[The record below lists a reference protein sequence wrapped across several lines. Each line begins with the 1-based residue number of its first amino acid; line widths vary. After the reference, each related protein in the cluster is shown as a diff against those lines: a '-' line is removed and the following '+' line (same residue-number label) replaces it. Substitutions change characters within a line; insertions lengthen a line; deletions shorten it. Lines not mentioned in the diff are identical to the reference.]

1 MRQQFT
7 QIGTLTAL
15 LDDSEP
21 APALGTGQPV
31 AVMVESPSGPL
42 KVATCPD
49 FDVPHFVIGAR
60 PASSTSSG
68 IITPIS
74 AGVPILLGG
83 AVMRGDKLMVESGRF
98 VKATTGKVVI
108 CAAGD
113 AGASGDTIRAALLSE
128 VA

>member
-15 LDDSEP
+15 LDASET

-31 AVMVESPSGPL
+31 SVTADPTSGPL
-42 KVATCPD
+42 KVITCPD

-74 AGVPILLGG
+74 PGVPLLLGG